1 MWLVLSVPRTGRPL
15 LPSLSRPEPNI
26 NLFPTAIQN
35 GHINLIIRCVIGL
48 ADEPPTPSDGIK
60 SGCPPFRLG
69 IKLRRVLVMA
79 HSDVGRRDAS
89 STSSSWVVEYS
100 KSIFVVVHQVEEF
113 FFGDPCSE

>member
-1 MWLVLSVPRTGRPL
+1 MNTAIELTYNINVVGGLACARREEDGGVLVGL
-15 LPSLSRPEPNI
+15 EPNI
-26 NLFPTAIQN
+26 NLFPSAIQN

-60 SGCPPFRLG
+60 SGCPPFPLG

-89 STSSSWVVEYS
+89 LTPSLLRAQIW
-100 KSIFVVVHQVEEF
+100 
-113 FFGDPCSE
+113 D